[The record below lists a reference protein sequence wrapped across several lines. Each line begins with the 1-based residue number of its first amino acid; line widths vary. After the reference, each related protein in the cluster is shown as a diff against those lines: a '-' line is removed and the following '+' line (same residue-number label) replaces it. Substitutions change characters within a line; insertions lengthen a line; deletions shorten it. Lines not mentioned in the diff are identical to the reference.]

1 MLTFQIVPLTVWL
14 EMRSFCLDGVV
25 VPPASML
32 SLQAPISRRQTYPP
46 NAKSAYQRRHPMAW
60 LARLSTRVASNLNR
74 LGIEDSV
81 IQAILRHSDVSV
93 TQRCHIKTAR
103 PSTIAAIRRLSAKV
117 VEMQA
122 RSSQS
127 ATCNSEG
134 HDRQTEGTFRIE

>member
-1 MLTFQIVPLTVWL
+1 
-14 EMRSFCLDGVV
+14 
-25 VPPASML
+25 
-32 SLQAPISRRQTYPP
+32 
-46 NAKSAYQRRHPMAW
+46 MAW

-103 PSTIAAIRRLSAKV
+103 PNTIAAMRRLSAKV